1 MSLLGFG
8 ADPLRQQ
15 MVWRSSC
22 LSLPVKRA
30 TGGRASDLVLLEVI
44 GNFGHVGVMQQDPTE
59 TIGDP
64 DPWRIVTYNMHG
76 PEESVPLHPRG
87 L

>member
-1 MSLLGFG
+1 
-8 ADPLRQQ
+8 
-15 MVWRSSC
+15 
-22 LSLPVKRA
+22 
-30 TGGRASDLVLLEVI
+30 VLLEVI
-44 GNFGHVGVMQQDPTE
+44 GNFGNVGVVQQDPTE